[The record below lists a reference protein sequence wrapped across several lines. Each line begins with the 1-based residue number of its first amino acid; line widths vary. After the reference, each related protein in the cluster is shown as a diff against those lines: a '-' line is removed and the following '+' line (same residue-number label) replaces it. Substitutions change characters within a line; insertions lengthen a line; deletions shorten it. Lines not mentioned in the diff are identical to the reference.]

1 MRKRKQGKMQ
11 IELKDYSL
19 AYYNLGFIIPIGK
32 NSAVLTRLIV
42 RIYESGNI
50 KEVQCGMKYERSEV

>member
-1 MRKRKQGKMQ
+1 MQ

-50 KEVQCGMKYERSEV
+50 KEVQCGMKYERPEV